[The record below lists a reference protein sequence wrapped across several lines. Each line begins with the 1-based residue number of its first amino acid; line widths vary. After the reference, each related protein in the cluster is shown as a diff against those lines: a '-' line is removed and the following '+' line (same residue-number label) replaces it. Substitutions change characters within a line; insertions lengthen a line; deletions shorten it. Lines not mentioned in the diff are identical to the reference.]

1 VTGQATL
8 HQRKAQ
14 QRRSISP
21 IAQVDK
27 QHEMETWIEIVD
39 SVDLTRANHPE
50 VFGMPAFQVGS
61 FDAMMSVFKT
71 IS

>member
-1 VTGQATL
+1 
-8 HQRKAQ
+8 
-14 QRRSISP
+14 
-21 IAQVDK
+21 
-27 QHEMETWIEIVD
+27 METWIEIVD